1 MSSNIDLSKFLSE
14 PSDILERL
22 YKETTINILTKEE
35 FENLPL
41 NENYIKKQLYNAL
54 SSEEKIKID
63 KEKIKIDK
71 ETRDEHIR
79 KFKEKYG
86 EEEFVFDDQDP
97 ENDPL
102 NENYIKNKEKN
113 IDNNN
118 ERPIIHEQEQ
128 FSCSS

>member
-22 YKETTINILTKEE
+22 YKDTPMNVLTKEE
-35 FENLPL
+35 FENL
-41 NENYIKKQLYNAL
+41 
-54 SSEEKIKID
+54 
-63 KEKIKIDK
+63 
-71 ETRDEHIR
+71 
-79 KFKEKYG
+79 
-86 EEEFVFDDQDP
+86 
-97 ENDPL
+97 PL

-128 FSCSS
+128 FSSSS